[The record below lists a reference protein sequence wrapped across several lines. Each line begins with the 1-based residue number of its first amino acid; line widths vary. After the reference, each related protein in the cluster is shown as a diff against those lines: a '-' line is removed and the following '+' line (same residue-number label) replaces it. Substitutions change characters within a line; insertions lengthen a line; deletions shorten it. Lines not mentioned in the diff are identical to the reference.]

1 MSRCAPFN
9 PPMSQEQCTR
19 HSSGQKPRYHLAKNT
34 QIPTDP
40 AKRRFALFA
49 QALPRYFARMADTY
63 HLEEQIAH
71 LTRTVEDLSDIVARQ
86 ENELALVLRRLAML
100 MEREA
105 GRELDAGGSVPLAD
119 QRPPHW

>member
-1 MSRCAPFN
+1 M
-9 PPMSQEQCTR
+9 
-19 HSSGQKPRYHLAKNT
+19 
-34 QIPTDP
+34 TD
-40 AKRRFALFA
+40 
-49 QALPRYFARMADTY
+49 TT

-71 LTRTVEDLSDIVARQ
+71 LTRAVEELSDIVARQ
-86 ENELALVLRRLAML
+86 ETELALVTRRLAML

>member
-1 MSRCAPFN
+1 MTN
-9 PPMSQEQCTR
+9 I
-19 HSSGQKPRYHLAKNT
+19 L
-34 QIPTDP
+34 
-40 AKRRFALFA
+40 
-49 QALPRYFARMADTY
+49 

-86 ENELALVLRRLAML
+86 ETELALAARRLAML

-105 GRELDAGGSVPLAD
+105 SREVDAGGTVPLAD